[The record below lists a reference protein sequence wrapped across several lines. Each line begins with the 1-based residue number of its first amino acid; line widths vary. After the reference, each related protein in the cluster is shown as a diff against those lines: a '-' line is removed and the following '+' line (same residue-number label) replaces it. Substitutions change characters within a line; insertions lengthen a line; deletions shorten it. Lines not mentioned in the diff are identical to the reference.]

1 MYTMLTQR
9 HRDQVLITLVDTS
22 REPIYTTSFPAVA
35 VCPLNHV
42 NWIRYT
48 LAEEK
53 FLPRNPSMETKRIF
67 AELLAALE
75 IPYSV
80 YNIILYD
87 LLLFVAFRCE
97 EIFDWCIYDDTEYDC
112 CKIFVQERTERG
124 ICLVFNS
131 MVSTESKMKQL
142 SDNYYPWRARTGGEG
157 SGLSFKLRYNKDYVR
172 PGSKLPFSFSI
183 LIKEADEWSYSP
195 FNILK
200 PNSRNTIMVTPIF
213 TETSANTRH
222 IDPQKRRCMFS
233 DETSLIYDRIE
244 GLPFNRLNC
253 LVQCEQ
259 KFVMK
264 YCNCTLSMF
273 FPGMPQYRNK
283 ECRVSDL
290 KCIYEHKDIF
300 NYLKGPLQDE
310 YINDTRRG
318 MVCDCVHN
326 CVSLLFLVSINSQPL
341 QSPNTTDPEIDVDI
355 YFAKNT
361 MTKYAARLQYTY
373 MDLAANFGGVLGL
386 CLGASALSLLRF
398 GSQPSAM
405 SKQKI
410 ILQSLLKFCDSGFHG
425 ANHAIDS
432 KNRLVLRVFWLL
444 IVFGALV
451 GCIFMYWKLT
461 GRHQEKILVT
471 VVESSQKP
479 IHNIAFPAVAVCP
492 FNHIN
497 WMRHKSAEEKFLP
510 QNSTEETI
518 KIFHDLLVAMERLT
532 FTTLNDIELL
542 LRNPNIPKS
551 IQNIVLYDLALFMA
565 FRCNEI
571 FVWCIY
577 DETHL
582 DCCKVFI
589 TERTERGIC
598 LVFNSLISD
607 ESKIKQLSD
616 NYYPWRARTG
626 GEGSGLSFKL
636 RYNKA
641 FVRPGSTLPFSFSIL
656 IKEADE
662 WSYSPFNILKPNSR
676 NTIMVTPIFTETSAN
691 TRHIDPQ
698 KRRYIFNYI
707 KGPLQDEFINDT
719 SRGMVCNCVHN
730 CVSLIFLLSINSQH
744 LQSANNTVPEIDL
757 DVHFVKNTMTKYAS
771 RLQYTNMDLAANFG
785 GILGLCLGASVLSV
799 AEVVYAAIR
808 TLFALLIF
816 KWNKRRRQRRVHK
829 VKIYINNAP

>member
-1 MYTMLTQR
+1 ME
-9 HRDQVLITLVDTS
+9 DT
-22 REPIYTTSFPAVA
+22 PAIVY
-35 VCPLNHV
+35 PND
-42 NWIRYT
+42 
-48 LAEEK
+48 
-53 FLPRNPSMETKRIF
+53 F
-67 AELLAALE
+67 AHL
-75 IPYSV
+75 
-80 YNIILYD
+80 
-87 LLLFVAFRCE
+87 
-97 EIFDWCIYDDTEYDC
+97 
-112 CKIFVQERTERG
+112 
-124 ICLVFNS
+124 
-131 MVSTESKMKQL
+131 
-142 SDNYYPWRARTGGEG
+142 
-157 SGLSFKLRYNKDYVR
+157 
-172 PGSKLPFSFSI
+172 
-183 LIKEADEWSYSP
+183 
-195 FNILK
+195 
-200 PNSRNTIMVTPIF
+200 
-213 TETSANTRH
+213 
-222 IDPQKRRCMFS
+222 
-233 DETSLIYDRIE
+233 
-244 GLPFNRLNC
+244 
-253 LVQCEQ
+253 
-259 KFVMK
+259 
-264 YCNCTLSMF
+264 
-273 FPGMPQYRNK
+273 
-283 ECRVSDL
+283 
-290 KCIYEHKDIF
+290 
-300 NYLKGPLQDE
+300 
-310 YINDTRRG
+310 
-318 MVCDCVHN
+318 
-326 CVSLLFLVSINSQPL
+326 
-341 QSPNTTDPEIDVDI
+341 
-355 YFAKNT
+355 KNT
-361 MTKYAARLQYTY
+361 
-373 MDLAANFGGVLGL
+373 NFQHPPG
-386 CLGASALSLLRF
+386 LLRF

-410 ILQSLLKFCDSGFHG
+410 ILQSLLKLCDSGFHG

-432 KNRLVLRVFWLL
+432 KNRLALRVFWLL

-510 QNSTEETI
+510 QNSTEEII

-698 KRRYIFNYI
+698 KRKCMFSDETSLIYDRIEGLPFNRLNCLVQCEQKFVMKYCNCTLSMFFPGMSESHKKECTVSDLKCLYEHRDIFNYI

-744 LQSANNTVPEIDL
+744 LQSANNIVPEIDL